1 MTLQLIPASLPAQP
15 VSNGFT
21 LAIIIM
27 IFMALA
33 ILYSLTRIFL
43 SLNDPPRQRALTGW
57 RRYAMLVLFI
67 LGILVSLYLT
77 YVETQSVQAVCGP
90 VGDCNAVQSSRYAK
104 LFGVLPIGLLGLGG
118 YIAMLVTWWYSYQKQ
133 AKFASL
139 APLALFGMAL
149 FGVIFSLYLTYLEP
163 FVIKAVCIWCLS
175 SAVIITLIL
184 LNCLDDTILA
194 LSGEE

>member
-1 MTLQLIPASLPAQP
+1 MTLHLLPASLPAQP

-43 SLNDPPRQRALTGW
+43 SLNDPPRRRALTGW
-57 RRYAMLVLFI
+57 RRSAMLVLFI
-67 LGILVSLYLT
+67 LGILVSFYLT

-104 LFGVLPIGLLGLGG
+104 LFGVLPIGLLGLAG

-184 LNCLDDTILA
+184 LNSLDDTILA
-194 LSGEE
+194 LAGEE

>member
-1 MTLQLIPASLPAQP
+1 MFIQFSPFLIAAQP

-33 ILYSLTRIFL
+33 VVYSLGRIFL
-43 SLNDPPRQRALTGW
+43 SMNADPPSRPPVKW
-57 RRYAMLVLFI
+57 RRWAMLLLFI
-67 LGILVSLYLT
+67 FGFGVSFYLS
-77 YVETQSVQAVCGP
+77 YVETQNVQAVCGP
-90 VGDCNAVQSSRYAK
+90 VGDCNTVQTSRYAK
-104 LFGVLPIGLLGLGG
+104 LFGVLPVGVLGLMG
-118 YIAMLVTWWYSYQKQ
+118 YAGMFVVWLYGLNPNR
-133 AKFASL
+133 KFAHLS
-139 APLALFGMAL
+139 PMILFGMAL

-184 LNCLDDTILA
+184 LNSLEDTIHALA
-194 LSGEE
+194 GEA

>member
-1 MTLQLIPASLPAQP
+1 MTLHLLPASLPAQP

-33 ILYSLTRIFL
+33 ILYSLIRIFL
-43 SLNDPPRQRALTGW
+43 SLNDPPRRRALTGW
-57 RRYAMLVLFI
+57 RRSAMLVLFI
-67 LGILVSLYLT
+67 LGILVSIYLT

-104 LFGVLPIGLLGLGG
+104 LFGLLPIGLLGLAG

-184 LNCLDDTILA
+184 LNSLDDTILA
-194 LSGEE
+194 LAGEE